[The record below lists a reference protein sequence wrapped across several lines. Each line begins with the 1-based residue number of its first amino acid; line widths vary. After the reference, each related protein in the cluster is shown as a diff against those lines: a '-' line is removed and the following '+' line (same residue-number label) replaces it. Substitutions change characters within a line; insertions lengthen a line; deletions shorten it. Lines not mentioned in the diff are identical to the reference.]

1 MRDAPAEPWIRFAAA
16 HEAGTAAVWKR
27 ALLDAG
33 ISAVVE
39 IEDARRVTPGNT
51 PWGARGPSM
60 FLYGVSVPERE
71 RDRAQ
76 MIVARVRIR
85 RMRQRIFDIN
95 PRPVARGAFLVLAA
109 AGVIFAQRS
118 GWW

>member
-1 MRDAPAEPWIRFAAA
+1 MATAPAEPWVRFAAA
-16 HEAGTAAVWKR
+16 HEANTAVVWKR

-33 ISAVVE
+33 ITAVVE

-60 FLYGVSVPERE
+60 FLYGISVPEEE
-71 RDRAQ
+71 RVRAQ
-76 MIVARVRIR
+76 AIVAGVRIR
-85 RMRQRIFDIN
+85 RMKQRVFDIS
-95 PRPVARGAFLVLAA
+95 PRPVARGALLVLMG
-109 AGVIFAQRS
+109 AGLVFAQHS

>member
-1 MRDAPAEPWIRFAAA
+1 MRNAPAEPWVRFAAA
-16 HEAGTAAVWKR
+16 HEADTAVVWKR

-33 ISAVVE
+33 ITAVIE

-60 FLYGVSVPERE
+60 FRYGVAVPEEE

-76 MIVARVRIR
+76 AIVAGVRIR
-85 RMRQRIFDIN
+85 RSRQRIFDVN
-95 PRPVARGAFLVLAA
+95 LRPVARGAMLVVIG
-109 AGVIFAQRS
+109 AGLLFAQRS

>member
-1 MRDAPAEPWIRFAAA
+1 MPNAPAESWGRFAAA
-16 HEAGTAAVWKR
+16 HEADTAVVWKR

-33 ISAVVE
+33 ITAVIE

-60 FLYGVSVPERE
+60 FLYGVSVPEEE

-76 MIVARVRIR
+76 AIVAGVRVRRLRPQLFQIS
-85 RMRQRIFDIN
+85 
-95 PRPVARGAFLVLAA
+95 PRPVARGALLVMTGAA
-109 AGVIFAQRS
+109 LLFAQRS

>member
-1 MRDAPAEPWIRFAAA
+1 MRNAPAEPWVRFAAA
-16 HEAGTAAVWKR
+16 HEADTAVVWKR

-33 ISAVVE
+33 ITAVIE

-60 FLYGVSVPERE
+60 FLYGVSVPEEE

-76 MIVARVRIR
+76 TIVAGVRIR
-85 RMRQRIFDIN
+85 RIRQRVFDIN
-95 PRPVARGAFLVLAA
+95 PRPVARGALLVLVGAWLL
-109 AGVIFAQRS
+109 FAQRS

>member
-1 MRDAPAEPWIRFAAA
+1 MAIAPTEPWVRFAAA
-16 HEAGTAAVWKR
+16 HEASTAALWKR

-33 ISAVVE
+33 ITAVVE

-60 FLYGVSVPERE
+60 FLYGVSVPLEE

-76 MIVARVRIR
+76 AVIAGVRIR
-85 RMRQRIFDIN
+85 RMRLRVFEFN
-95 PRPVARGAFLVLAA
+95 PRPIARGIFLVLMGAA
-109 AGVIFAQRS
+109 VVFTQKS

>member
-1 MRDAPAEPWIRFAAA
+1 MRNAPAEPWVRFAAA
-16 HEAGTAAVWKR
+16 HEADTAVVWKR
-27 ALLDAG
+27 ALLNAG
-33 ISAVVE
+33 ITAVIE

-60 FLYGVSVPERE
+60 FLYGVSVPEEE

-76 MIVARVRIR
+76 AVVAGVRIR
-85 RMRQRIFDIN
+85 RIRQRVFAIN
-95 PRPVARGAFLVLAA
+95 PRPVARGALLVLAG
-109 AGVIFAQRS
+109 AGLLFAQRS

>member
-1 MRDAPAEPWIRFAAA
+1 MRDAPTEPWVRFAAA
-16 HEAGTAAVWKR
+16 HEAGTADVWKR

-33 ISAVVE
+33 ITAVVE

-60 FLYGVSVPERE
+60 FLYGVSVPLAE

-76 MIVARVRIR
+76 AILAGVRVHRI
-85 RMRQRIFDIN
+85 RQRIFDLN
-95 PRPVARGAFLVLAA
+95 ARPVARAAMLVLIG
-109 AGVIFAQRS
+109 AGLLFAQRS